1 MSEPAPAPSPPSSS
15 ASSRIL
21 GLDLARALAIFGMLT
36 VNFRAVLTDTEE
48 PEWLLRLAEQV
59 DGRAAAL
66 FVFLAGFGVALL
78 TRRARESGD
87 AAAIRSD
94 RWLLWRRAL
103 FLFVVGLTFRQ
114 VWEFDILHFYG
125 VYLFA
130 AAFLIAAP
138 SRWLLAIAAFLSL
151 IFPILY
157 YVLPSQFDIAFWGT
171 NQGLYPGDLA
181 IDIFFQGYHPFAPW
195 FGFMLLGMVVG
206 RLDLGDAALRRRLL
220 IGGLLAVLVAETL
233 AQLLLGFGGL
243 KLAFAFAPMAGV
255 ELAADGFGTDP
266 YPPMPLYVMAGA
278 GWALAVT
285 MLCLAAARRWGT
297 SAWLTP
303 LIHAGQLALSV
314 YVFHGTVGAWAPG
327 WLGYEEPLS
336 LTCVLVYCV
345 VFYAVT
351 ILLATLWRRHFARGP
366 LESAMRWLTAKRAWR
381 REPVSADQ

>member
-1 MSEPAPAPSPPSSS
+1 MSDAATAPPPV
-15 ASSRIL
+15 SSRIL

-66 FVFLAGFGVALL
+66 FVFLAGVGVSLL

-130 AAFLIAAP
+130 AAFLIVIP
-138 SRWLLAIAAFLSL
+138 SRWLLGLAALLSL
-151 IFPILY
+151 VFPVLY
-157 YVLPSQFDIAFWGT
+157 YVLPARFGIPFWGT

-195 FGFMLLGMVVG
+195 FAFLLLGVAVG
-206 RLDLGDAALRRRLL
+206 RLDLGEARLRRRLL
-220 IGGLLAVLVAETL
+220 LGGLLAVLAAEAL
-233 AQLLLGFGGL
+233 AQALLGLGGL
-243 KLAFAFAPMAGV
+243 KLAFAFVPMATV
-255 ELAADGFGTDP
+255 ELAADSFGTDP
-266 YPPMPLYVMAGA
+266 YPPMPLYVAAGA

-285 MLCLAAARRWGT
+285 MICLAVAGRWGT
-297 SAWLTP
+297 RAWLTP

-314 YVFHGTVGAWAPG
+314 YVFHGTIGAWAPG

-336 LTCVLVYCV
+336 LSWVLGYCV
-345 VFYAVT
+345 IFYAATV
-351 ILLATLWRRHFARGP
+351 LLATLWRRRFARGP
-366 LESAMRWLTAKRAWR
+366 LESAMRWLTAKRQWR
-381 REPVSADQ
+381 RASREIV